1 MFTHASKPLI
11 ALTLALLAATI
22 AAILAAPESVVAL
35 LRGTYGF
42 LTTSLAWLFLLLG
55 VIFAVLAVLAMT
67 TCWGDIRMGGRDA
80 KPEYSTFTWIAMN
93 ICNALAAGILIFGT
107 VEWMFYVNTPPFGL
121 EPGSVEA
128 YEYASAYGMF
138 HWGFSAWA
146 FYLIPGLAIGYLY
159 WNKGAASLRMSDL
172 ARPLIGSGE
181 TFASRLGGFLLD
193 AIVVFGYFAAIMTTV
208 GIGTPVMG
216 EILSDVF
223 GIENSFALKL
233 GVIIVF
239 CTFFTLSASKSIAR
253 GMGRISDFNVKL
265 GLAFF
270 AFLLIAGDT
279 GFMLNNT
286 VMSIGTNIREFVR
299 MSFNSDAIGNTGFVQ
314 SWTIFYWAW
323 YVAIAFLC
331 ANWIARTSYGRTFRE
346 IAVSNCI
353 WAPLACWLSFSTLG
367 NYGMGQELFHGLEV
381 SSAINE
387 VGSAGATLMV
397 LQTLPFPKVA
407 ALVFLVLVFFNLA
420 TSATGSGIALSL
432 YTAKGLGP
440 RDEPDRRLTL
450 FWCVLFLVMPVGILL
465 LERAIPGLNVL
476 STIQSMITV
485 SSIPVFFVLMT
496 LFIAFIRVIRADI
509 RSGAVTKAV
518 SPSRAWR
525 WTDDA
530 LPPEVMKTAPEPAK
544 PEA

>member
-1 MFTHASKPLI
+1 
-11 ALTLALLAATI
+11 
-22 AAILAAPESVVAL
+22 
-35 LRGTYGF
+35 
-42 LTTSLAWLFLLLG
+42 
-55 VIFAVLAVLAMT
+55 MT
-67 TCWGDIRMGGRDA
+67 TRWGDIRMGGRDA
-80 KPEYSTFTWIAMN
+80 KPEYSTFTWIAMY
-93 ICNALAAGILIFGT
+93 ICNTLATGI
-107 VEWMFYVNTPPFGL
+107 
-121 EPGSVEA
+121 
-128 YEYASAYGMF
+128 
-138 HWGFSAWA
+138 
-146 FYLIPGLAIGYLY
+146 
-159 WNKGAASLRMSDL
+159 
-172 ARPLIGSGE
+172 
-181 TFASRLGGFLLD
+181 LLD

-216 EILSDVF
+216 EILPDVF

-253 GMGRISDFNVKL
+253 GMGRISDMNVKL
-265 GLAFF
+265 VLAFL

-346 IAVSNCI
+346 IALSNRI
-353 WAPLACWLSFSTLG
+353 WAPLACRLSFSTLG

-381 SSAINE
+381 SSAIKE
-387 VGSAGATLMV
+387 VGSAGAPLMV
-397 LQTLPFPKVA
+397 LQTLPSPKVA
-407 ALVFLVLVFFNLA
+407 VLVFLVLIFFNLA
-420 TSATGSGIALSL
+420 ASATGSGLALSL
-432 YTAKGLGP
+432 WTAKELGP
-440 RDEPDRRLTL
+440 RDEPDRRLAI
-450 FWCVLFLVMPVGILL
+450 FWCVLFFVMPVGILL
-465 LERAIPGLNVL
+465 LERAIPGLIVLSTIL

-485 SSIPVFFVLMT
+485 SSIPVFFVLMAL
-496 LFIAFIRVIRADI
+496 LFRVICSDI
-509 RSGAVTKAV
+509 CSGAVANAV
-518 SPSRAWR
+518 SRSRAWR

-530 LPPEVMKTAPEPAK
+530 LPPEAAKHAFDPAK

>member
-1 MFTHASKPLI
+1 
-11 ALTLALLAATI
+11 
-22 AAILAAPESVVAL
+22 
-35 LRGTYGF
+35 
-42 LTTSLAWLFLLLG
+42 
-55 VIFAVLAVLAMT
+55 MT
-67 TCWGDIRMGGRDA
+67 TRWGDIRVDGRDA

-128 YEYASAYGMF
+128 YEYASACGMF
-138 HWGFSAWA
+138 HWGFSARA

-181 TFASRLGGFLLD
+181 TFASRTAGFLLD

-208 GIGTPVMG
+208 GIGTPVTG

-223 GIENSFALKL
+223 RIENSFALKL

-253 GMGRISDFNVKL
+253 GMGRISDMNVKL
-265 GLAFF
+265 VLAYF
-270 AFLLIAGDT
+270 AAGDT

-331 ANWIARTSYGRTFRE
+331 ANSIARTSYGRTFRE
-346 IAVSNCI
+346 IALSNRI
-353 WAPLACWLSFSTLG
+353 WAPLACRLSFSTLG

-381 SSAINE
+381 SSAIKE
-387 VGSAGATLMV
+387 VGSAGATLMM
-397 LQTLPFPKVA
+397 LQTLPSPKVA
-407 ALVFLVLVFFNLA
+407 VLVFLVLIFFNLA
-420 TSATGSGIALSL
+420 ASATGSGLALSL
-432 YTAKGLGP
+432 WTAKELGP
-440 RDEPDRRLTL
+440 RDEPDRRLTI
-450 FWCVLFLVMPVGILL
+450 FWCVLFFVMPVGILL
-465 LERAIPGLNVL
+465 LERAIPGLIVLSTIL

-485 SSIPVFFVLMT
+485 SSIPVFFVLMA
-496 LFIAFIRVIRADI
+496 LFIRVIRSDI
-509 RSGAVTKAV
+509 CSGAVANAV

-525 WTDDA
+525 RTNVA
-530 LPPEVMKTAPEPAK
+530 LPPEAAKHAFDPAK

>member
-1 MFTHASKPLI
+1 
-11 ALTLALLAATI
+11 
-22 AAILAAPESVVAL
+22 
-35 LRGTYGF
+35 
-42 LTTSLAWLFLLLG
+42 
-55 VIFAVLAVLAMT
+55 MT
-67 TCWGDIRMGGRDA
+67 TRWGDIRMGGRDA

-93 ICNALAAGILIFGT
+93 ICNALAAGLLIFGT
-107 VEWMFYVNTPPFGL
+107 GEWLFYVNTPPFGL

-128 YEYASAYGMF
+128 YEYASACGMF
-138 HWGFSAWA
+138 HWGFSARA

-181 TFASRLGGFLLD
+181 TFASRTAGFLRD
-193 AIVVFGYFAAIMTTV
+193 AIVVFGSFAAIMTTV
-208 GIGTPVMG
+208 GIDTPVTG
-216 EILSDVF
+216 KILSDVF

-253 GMGRISDFNVKL
+253 GMGRISDMNVKL
-265 GLAFF
+265 VLAFF

-286 VMSIGTNIREFVR
+286 VMSIGTSIGEFVR
-299 MSFNSDAIGNTGFVQ
+299 MSFNSDAIVNTGFVQ
-314 SWTIFYWAW
+314 SWTIFYWTW

-331 ANWIARTSYGRTFRE
+331 ANSIARTSYGRTFRE
-346 IAVSNCI
+346 IALSNRI

-397 LQTLPFPKVA
+397 LQTLPSPKVA
-407 ALVFLVLVFFNLA
+407 VLVFLVLVFFNLA
-420 TSATGSGIALSL
+420 ASATGSGLALSL
-432 YTAKGLGP
+432 WTAKELGP
-440 RDEPDRRLTL
+440 RDEPDRRLTI
-450 FWCVLFLVMPVGILL
+450 FWCVLFFVMPVGILL
-465 LERAIPGLNVL
+465 LERAIPGLIVRSTIL

-485 SSIPVFFVLMT
+485 SSIPVFFVLMA
-496 LFIAFIRVIRADI
+496 LFIAFIREIRSDI
-509 RSGAVTKAV
+509 CSGAVANAV

-530 LPPEVMKTAPEPAK
+530 LPPEAAKHASDPAK
-544 PEA
+544 PEAYNSKTLRKQTHLLRALRVRRCSSGLQAAPCSSYAKR

>member
-1 MFTHASKPLI
+1 
-11 ALTLALLAATI
+11 
-22 AAILAAPESVVAL
+22 
-35 LRGTYGF
+35 
-42 LTTSLAWLFLLLG
+42 
-55 VIFAVLAVLAMT
+55 
-67 TCWGDIRMGGRDA
+67 
-80 KPEYSTFTWIAMN
+80 
-93 ICNALAAGILIFGT
+93 
-107 VEWMFYVNTPPFGL
+107 
-121 EPGSVEA
+121 
-128 YEYASAYGMF
+128 
-138 HWGFSAWA
+138 
-146 FYLIPGLAIGYLY
+146 
-159 WNKGAASLRMSDL
+159 
-172 ARPLIGSGE
+172 
-181 TFASRLGGFLLD
+181 
-193 AIVVFGYFAAIMTTV
+193 
-208 GIGTPVMG
+208 
-216 EILSDVF
+216 
-223 GIENSFALKL
+223 
-233 GVIIVF
+233 
-239 CTFFTLSASKSIAR
+239 
-253 GMGRISDFNVKL
+253 MGRISDFNVKL

-381 SSAINE
+381 SSAIND

-432 YTAKGLGP
+432 YTARGLGP

-509 RSGAVTKAV
+509 SSGAVTKAV